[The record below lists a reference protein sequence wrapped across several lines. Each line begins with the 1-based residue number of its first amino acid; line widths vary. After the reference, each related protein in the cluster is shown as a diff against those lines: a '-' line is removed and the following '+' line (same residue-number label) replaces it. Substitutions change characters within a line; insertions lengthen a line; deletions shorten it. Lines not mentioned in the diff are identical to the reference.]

1 MYLDSDASYWDDE
14 SGGLVKVRQ
23 MVKMLLRGFD
33 ISRGVREDVE
43 SHAVKLEGRS
53 S

>member
-1 MYLDSDASYWDDE
+1 MEEGVRMASSRD
-14 SGGLVKVRQ
+14 VKLAKVEIWLKWE
-23 MVKMLLRGFD
+23 MVKMLRG
-33 ISRGVREDVE
+33 SKRGVREDVE